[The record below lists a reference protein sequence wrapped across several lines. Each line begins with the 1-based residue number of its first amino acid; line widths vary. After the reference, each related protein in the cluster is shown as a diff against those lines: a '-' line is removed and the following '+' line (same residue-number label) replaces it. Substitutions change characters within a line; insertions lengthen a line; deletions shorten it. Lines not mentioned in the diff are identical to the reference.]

1 MLIYSKR
8 FVMNETE
15 VPAVVLD
22 TDKVTV
28 TENGDR
34 QKITKFFTD
43 YARYHLR
50 YVAEINPE
58 RLQRLVDEGKIIDYL
73 NDLEDRCFE
82 ATDRQVELWKE
93 NDKEYKV
100 AAMNDD
106 IVKMGGIL
114 NNLTAM
120 AKEQVMNTMVYV

>member
-50 YVAEINPE
+50 YVAEINPD

-73 NDLEDRCFE
+73 NDLEDRCE
-82 ATDRQVELWKE
+82 RMVVGQRKWHISKELLAVVRWK
-93 NDKEYKV
+93 
-100 AAMNDD
+100 
-106 IVKMGGIL
+106 
-114 NNLTAM
+114 
-120 AKEQVMNTMVYV
+120 Q